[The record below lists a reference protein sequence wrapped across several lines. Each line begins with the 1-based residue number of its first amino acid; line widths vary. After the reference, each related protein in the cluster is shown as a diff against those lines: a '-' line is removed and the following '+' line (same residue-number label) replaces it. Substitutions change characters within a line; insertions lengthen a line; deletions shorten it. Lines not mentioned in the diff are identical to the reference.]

1 MAMKCIV
8 CEEDAHGR
16 IHWCGG
22 LCVNDPQKRNPMLFH
37 PDGRLKTLKERGL
50 GFDDPPDVAHRLL
63 KGKPLRRGKGN
74 IAGMFER
81 AKEALR
87 VVRDPAPPARA
98 KRETKPPET
107 KPRETKSPETKPGGR
122 PKGKQPWLALGI
134 SRAAWYRR
142 QREND

>member
-87 VVRDPAPPARA
+87 VVRDPAPPAR
-98 KRETKPPET
+98 ETKRAET
-107 KPRETKSPETKPGGR
+107 KMPPNKVSPQKRGR
-122 PKGKQPWLALGI
+122 PKG
-134 SRAAWYRR
+134 
-142 QREND
+142 E